1 MGRRRWQHP
10 AWRHRG
16 SWPIVV
22 KWRTR
27 TSAISTM
34 ETTTKTGKER
44 DRLERDE
51 LLQPFSSFLFIFF
64 PRFSFYFAIRSLFF
78 STAALALNRWN
89 VQTLFRFLFCFVFFL
104 PSSHTLKTSSLTWW
118 RGGKLLTG
126 RHAKRRARVSF
137 IFLNSSY
144 YIAISKKWPG
154 TGLVRAYSI
163 VLHCASSAHWIII
176 DNVRMKRMYMRV
188 SFKHPLW
195 TWKINWTTAA
205 NVRIFSPFFFLFGFL
220 NSSNAIC

>member
-1 MGRRRWQHP
+1 
-10 AWRHRG
+10 
-16 SWPIVV
+16 
-22 KWRTR
+22 
-27 TSAISTM
+27 M

-89 VQTLFRFLFCFVFFL
+89 VQTLFRFFFFLFCFF
-104 PSSHTLKTSSLTWW
+104 PSFVAHSKNFVSDLMERRQAVDRQARKETSSRLFYFS
-118 RGGKLLTG
+118 KLVLLYSD
-126 RHAKRRARVSF
+126 KQ
-137 IFLNSSY
+137 
-144 YIAISKKWPG
+144 KKWPG

-188 SFKHPLW
+188 
-195 TWKINWTTAA
+195 
-205 NVRIFSPFFFLFGFL
+205 
-220 NSSNAIC
+220 

>member
-89 VQTLFRFLFCFVFFL
+89 VQTLFRFFFFCFVFFL

-144 YIAISKKWPG
+144 YIAISKKNGPA
-154 TGLVRAYSI
+154 LVWCVHI
-163 VLHCASSAHWIII
+163 Q
-176 DNVRMKRMYMRV
+176 
-188 SFKHPLW
+188 
-195 TWKINWTTAA
+195 
-205 NVRIFSPFFFLFGFL
+205 
-220 NSSNAIC
+220 